1 MFTTFN
7 TMEKI
12 IFDVDTGHDDAIA
25 IAMAAGLKDE
35 IEVLGLIATNG
46 NVPLD
51 KTLENTLNVAEAVGL
66 KCPVFYGSSAP
77 LLREKVA
84 AGEFHG
90 KSGLDG
96 VSFEKRKYQECKG
109 NGILWAI
116 NSVLNNPGEIT
127 FVSVG
132 PYTDLAICI
141 KAHPDFAKCLKRIV
155 VMGGSMG
162 RGNATPSAE
171 FNIWGDPEAAEIV
184 FNSGVEVVAMPLDV
198 TLKVILDEDILEKIK
213 REKDSKY
220 KKLLLSQL
228 DFYINANLV
237 NNNSMPHMHDP
248 CTIAYLADPSIFC
261 FEQRNV
267 HVETKSNL
275 TYGRTVTGDIDKNA
289 KVFLGVDVDLNRF
302 WDIFFKAFR
311 ALQ

>member
-1 MFTTFN
+1 
-7 TMEKI
+7 MEKI

-46 NVPLD
+46 NVSLD
-51 KTLENTLNVAEAVGL
+51 RTLENTLNVAEAVGL
-66 KCPVFYGSSAP
+66 ECPVFYGSDKP
-77 LLREKVA
+77 LLRDRVA
-84 AGEFHG
+84 AGDFHG

-96 VSFEKRKYQECKG
+96 VTFGPRKKQECKG

-141 KAHPDFAKCLKRIV
+141 KAHPDFAKSLKRIV

-162 RGNATPSAE
+162 RGNATDSAE

-198 TLKVILDEDILEKIK
+198 TLKVVLDEKILEQI
-213 REKDSKY
+213 RCEKESEY
-220 KKLLLSQL
+220 KNLLLSQL
-228 DFYINANLV
+228 KFYIKANLE

-248 CTIAYLADPSIFC
+248 CTIAYLAKPSIFK
-261 FEQRNV
+261 FEKRNV
-267 HVETKSNL
+267 HVETKSQL
-275 TYGRTVTGDIDKNA
+275 TYGRTVTSEIDDNA
-289 KVFLGVDVDLNRF
+289 KVLLGVDVDLNEF
-302 WDIFFKAFR
+302 WNVFFKSFR
-311 ALQ
+311 NLK

>member
-1 MFTTFN
+1 
-7 TMEKI
+7 MEKI

-25 IAMAAGLKDE
+25 IAMAAGLRDE

-46 NVPLD
+46 NASLD

-66 KCPVFYGSSAP
+66 QCPVFYGSDKP
-77 LLREKVA
+77 LLRDKVA
-84 AGEFHG
+84 AGDFHG

-96 VSFEKRKYQECKG
+96 VSFAQRKKQECKG

-116 NSVLNNPGEIT
+116 NSVINNPGKIT

-141 KAHPDFAKCLKRIV
+141 KAHPDFARSLKRIV

-162 RGNATPSAE
+162 RGNATDSAE

-198 TLKVILDEDILEKIK
+198 TLKVVLDEKILEQIK
-213 REKDSKY
+213 AEKDSEY
-220 KKLLLSQL
+220 KKLILSQL
-228 DFYINANLV
+228 DFYIKANLE

-248 CTIAYLADPSIFC
+248 CTIAYLANPSIFK
-261 FEQRNV
+261 FEKRNV
-267 HVETKSNL
+267 HVETKSQL
-275 TYGRTVTGDIDKNA
+275 TYGRTVTSELDDNA
-289 KVFLGVDVDLNRF
+289 KVLLGVDADLNEF
-302 WDIFFKAFR
+302 WRVFFKAFR
-311 ALQ
+311 SLN

>member
-1 MFTTFN
+1 
-7 TMEKI
+7 MEKI

-46 NVPLD
+46 NVSLD
-51 KTLENTLNVAEAVGL
+51 RTLENTLNVAEAVGL
-66 KCPVFYGSSAP
+66 KCPVFYGSAAP
-77 LLREKVA
+77 LIRERVA

-116 NSVLNNPGEIT
+116 DTVLNNPGEIT

-141 KAHPDFAKCLKRIV
+141 KAHPDFAKSLKRIV
-155 VMGGSMG
+155 LMGGSMG
-162 RGNATPSAE
+162 RGNATDSAE

-184 FNSGVEVVAMPLDV
+184 FNCGAEVVAMPLDV
-198 TLKVILDEDILEKIK
+198 TLKVVLDEDILEKIK
-213 REKDSKY
+213 CEKESDY
-220 KKLLLSQL
+220 KKLLLAQL
-228 DFYINANLV
+228 DFYIKANLK
-237 NNNSMPHMHDP
+237 NNKSMPHMHDP
-248 CTIAYLADPSIFC
+248 CTIAYLADSSMFT

-267 HVETKSNL
+267 HVETKSML
-275 TYGRTVTGDIDKNA
+275 TYGRTVTSDIDKDA
-289 KVFLGVDVDLNRF
+289 KVFLAVDVDLERF
-302 WDIFFKAFR
+302 WNVFFKAFS
-311 ALQ
+311 ALK

>member
-1 MFTTFN
+1 
-7 TMEKI
+7 MEKI

-25 IAMAAGLKDE
+25 IAMAAGLRDE

-46 NVPLD
+46 NVALS

-66 KCPVFYGSSAP
+66 ECPVFYGSSKP
-77 LLREKVA
+77 LLRDVVA
-84 AGEFHG
+84 AGDFHG
-90 KSGLDG
+90 ESGLDG
-96 VSFEKRKYQECKG
+96 TTFEKRKKQESKG

-116 NSVLNNPGEIT
+116 NTVLNNPGEIT

-141 KAHPDFAKCLKRIV
+141 KAHPDFAKSLKRIV

-162 RGNATPSAE
+162 RGNATDSAE

-184 FNSGVEVVAMPLDV
+184 FNCGAEVVAMPLDV
-198 TLKVILDEDILEKIK
+198 TLKVILDEEILEKIK
-213 REKDSKY
+213 SEKDSSY

-228 DFYINANLV
+228 DFYIKANKI

-248 CTIAYLADPSIFC
+248 CTIAYLADPTIFK

-267 HVETKSNL
+267 HVETKSEL
-275 TYGRTVTGDIDKNA
+275 TYGRTVTSDIDENA
-289 KVFLGVDVDLNRF
+289 KVFLGVDANLERF
-302 WDIFFKAFR
+302 WELFFKAFR
-311 ALQ
+311 ALK